1 MTNFEK
7 YKDEILE
14 VLKTTNKLA
23 VIKGNKVAPCFCTP
37 CSECILWLKDKCCHG
52 GWKKWANAEYVEPKV
67 FTNAEKAI
75 IKSCKSIKYVAR
87 DGSGDLYFYTSK
99 PKFYTNSGFW
109 DCDNGSLSARGI
121 KAQILTDEPFN
132 AIKVE
137 DKEPTSREEILGIK
151 EENNGN

>member
-37 CSECILWLKDKCCHG
+37 CCECILWLKDKRCHR
-52 GWKKWANAEYVEPKV
+52 GWKKWANAEYVEPKT

-75 IKSCKSIKYVAR
+75 IKSCEKIKYVAR
-87 DGSGDLYFYTSK
+87 DRNGDLYFYIDK
-99 PKFYTNSGFW
+99 PIYDKRTGMWQGPSCVDAY
-109 DCDNGSLSARGI
+109 R
-121 KAQILTDEPFN
+121 LTDEPFN

-137 DKEPTSREEILGIK
+137 DEEPTSREEILGIK
-151 EENNGN
+151 EENND